1 LRERYIIGL
10 EAVGI
15 STTFGV
21 LIYALGLVITIGLIG
36 GLSIVLLA
44 QVIKTR

>member
-1 LRERYIIGL
+1 MRERYIIGL
-10 EAVGI
+10 ETVGI
-15 STTFGV
+15 AATVGV
-21 LIYALGLVITIGLIG
+21 LVFALGLVITIGLIS